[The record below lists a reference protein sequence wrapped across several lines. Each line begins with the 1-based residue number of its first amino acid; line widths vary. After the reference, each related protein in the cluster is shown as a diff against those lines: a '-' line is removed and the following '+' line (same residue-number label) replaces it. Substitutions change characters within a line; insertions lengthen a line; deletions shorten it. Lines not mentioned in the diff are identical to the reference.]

1 MYGSQLSAFAAPVP
15 LVLLPYK
22 FIQTICLNQ
31 SEVFQHTHVIFC
43 AIPFVQGL
51 QPFAGVFGTFKT
63 EHLFVFTFLNS
74 AILAGLS
81 FAAMSASMA
90 GKSLALVRLAQ
101 STVHPARRHKLPVHP
116 SPP

>member
-1 MYGSQLSAFAAPVP
+1 MHGSQLSAFAASVP
-15 LVLLPYK
+15 FILLPHK
-22 FIQTICLNQ
+22 FLQPLCLNKSQ
-31 SEVFQHTHVIFC
+31 VFQHTHVIFC

-81 FAAMSASMA
+81 FAAMSTSMA
-90 GKSLALVRLAQ
+90 GKPLALVRLAQ

-116 SPP
+116 FPP